1 MNRKIN
7 ILSGFFV
14 TAASALLGQP
24 PAPASPTLAAAASSV
39 SGSISQFNYGPDGRV
54 QGFVVAPNTLI
65 SLPPDWAMQVEL
77 LAKLGDP
84 VRATGYAAPPASGL
98 QIMQAQTLS
107 VAGRTLN
114 IAEPS
119 LPAPYAGTGV
129 IRSLNYGPQGE
140 VNGFVLQSGLIA
152 LTPPMGTGDV
162 SVVKPG
168 ASISVSGFARTT
180 PTGRTVVEVQSITAN
195 GQTIAMNPLPPGP
208 GGPGPR
214 PGRGPGRGV
223 VPPPPP
229 PPPADGAAPGPTPP
243 PPPPSAL

>member
-1 MNRKIN
+1 MNRKIKMLFG
-7 ILSGFFV
+7 LSM
-14 TAASALLGQP
+14 AAGASVMFGQP
-24 PAPASPTLAAAASSV
+24 PAPAPLPAAASSV

-77 LAKLGDP
+77 LGKVGDP
-84 VRATGYAAPPASGL
+84 VRATGYATTAASGI
-98 QIMQAQTLS
+98 QIIQPQTLS

-140 VNGFVLQSGLIA
+140 MNGFVLQSGIIA
-152 LTPPMGTGDV
+152 LTPPMGTGDM

-180 PTGRTVVEVQSITAN
+180 ATGKTVVDVQTITAN
-195 GQTIAMNPLPPGP
+195 GQTIAMNPMPPGP
-208 GGPGPR
+208 GGARPR
-214 PGRGPGRGV
+214 PGRGPGRDPGRGAAPL
-223 VPPPPP
+223 PPTDGAAPGTPP
-229 PPPADGAAPGPTPP
+229 PPPAR
-243 PPPPSAL
+243 